1 MTPPRLALRRAWSAF
16 LLFANLAPSSC
27 ATDDVRVALLQ
38 RCTTNGDCLATDFCA
53 KASCGDSEGSCQLR
67 PALCDESSDT
77 SSDTSC
83 GCDGVTY
90 WDDCLRMQRGIAA
103 SMAGECF
110 DNAKTCATA
119 DAAEC
124 QSVAT
129 GASCGRLLAGGP
141 GGPACPADTPG
152 VCWVLPP
159 ECAGLGPGDERWQ
172 ACDGSNVCNSM
183 CAAIRSGIPHR
194 RGFIGICR

>member
-1 MTPPRLALRRAWSAF
+1 MTAPRLALCRAWPAL
-16 LLFANLAPSSC
+16 LLFANLALTSC
-27 ATDDVRVALLQ
+27 ATDDVRVATLQ
-38 RCTTNGDCLATDFCA
+38 SCTTNEECLPTDFCA
-53 KASCGDSEGSCQLR
+53 KASCGDTEGSCELR
-67 PALCDESSDT
+67 PVLCGSTNDS
-77 SSDTSC
+77 SC

-90 WDDCLRMQRGIAA
+90 WSDCLRMQRGIAA
-103 SMAGECF
+103 STPGQCF
-110 DNAKTCATA
+110 DNAKTCASV

-124 QSVAT
+124 QSAAS
-129 GASCGRLLAGGP
+129 GASCGRLVAGGP

-159 ECAGLGPGDERWQ
+159 DCGGLGPGDERWQ
-172 ACDGSNVCNSM
+172 ACDGSNVCNDM

>member
-1 MTPPRLALRRAWSAF
+1 VTARRFALRRAWLALS
-16 LLFANLAPSSC
+16 LFANLALTSC
-27 ATDDVRVALLQ
+27 ATDDVRVATLQ
-38 RCTTNGDCLATDFCA
+38 SCTANEECPATDFCA

-67 PALCDESSDT
+67 PVLCDAT
-77 SSDTSC
+77 SGTSC

-90 WDDCLRMQRGIAA
+90 WNDCLRMQRGIAA
-103 SMAGECF
+103 STTGQCF
-110 DNAKTCATA
+110 DNAKTCASV

-124 QSVAT
+124 QSAAS

-152 VCWVLPP
+152 VCWVLPAD
-159 ECAGLGPGDERWQ
+159 CGGLGPGEERWQ
-172 ACDGSNVCNSM
+172 ACDGSNVCDDM